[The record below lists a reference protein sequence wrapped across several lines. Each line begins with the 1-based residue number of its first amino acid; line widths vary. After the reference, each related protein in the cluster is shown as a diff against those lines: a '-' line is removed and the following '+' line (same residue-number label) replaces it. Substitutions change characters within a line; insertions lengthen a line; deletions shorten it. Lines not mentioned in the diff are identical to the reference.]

1 MNNKALLTL
10 IAVILFGIF
19 AVVAIDAFDK
29 SPSEQFADD
38 VSHLTNQISDRIS
51 HSTDGQVSYER
62 IIFVASGCTDS
73 RDFIDLFDVL
83 KKGPLICGPFSVEL
97 INAL

>member
-51 HSTDGQVSYER
+51 HSTDG
-62 IIFVASGCTDS
+62 
-73 RDFIDLFDVL
+73 
-83 KKGPLICGPFSVEL
+83 
-97 INAL
+97 